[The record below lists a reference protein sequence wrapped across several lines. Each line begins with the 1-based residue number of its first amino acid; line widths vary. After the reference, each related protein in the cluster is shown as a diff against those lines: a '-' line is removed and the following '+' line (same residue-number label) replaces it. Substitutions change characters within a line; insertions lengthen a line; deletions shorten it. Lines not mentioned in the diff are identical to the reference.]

1 MALKFINYTMG
12 LVILMSDVKQIY
24 WVDVLE
30 REPGTLDSKKVIQS
44 YPFPDVPFEPFGF
57 DLELFKNQI
66 QQIEDQS
73 VRDSTARRFSFIT
86 DIWHE
91 KNFIRVVRKPWKYA

>member
-1 MALKFINYTMG
+1 
-12 LVILMSDVKQIY
+12 MSDVKQIY

-44 YPFPDVPFEPFGF
+44 YPFPDVP
-57 DLELFKNQI
+57 LELFKNQI

>member
-1 MALKFINYTMG
+1 MT
-12 LVILMSDVKQIY
+12 DVKQIY

-57 DLELFKNQI
+57 DLDLFKDQI
-66 QQIEDQS
+66 NKIEETS
-73 VRDSTARRFSFIT
+73 LRDSTARRFSFIT
-86 DIWHE
+86 DIWHQ